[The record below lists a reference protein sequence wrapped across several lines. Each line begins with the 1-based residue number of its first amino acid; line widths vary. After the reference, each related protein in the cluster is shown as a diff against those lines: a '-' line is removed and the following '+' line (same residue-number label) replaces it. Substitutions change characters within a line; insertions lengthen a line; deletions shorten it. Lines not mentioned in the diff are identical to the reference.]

1 MYVKLPFKIRKK
13 MTDEERLQAL
23 IEYADK
29 HPELKSFIA
38 EEYFVAVMKHL
49 IGSHFWLLGI

>member
-1 MYVKLPFKIRKK
+1 
-13 MTDEERLQAL
+13 MTDEERLQSL

-38 EEYFVAVMKHL
+38 EEYFVAVMKHI

>member
-1 MYVKLPFKIRKK
+1 

-29 HPELKSFIA
+29 RPELKRLIL
-38 EEYFVAVMKHL
+38 EEYFVAIMKHL